1 MKKRIIV
8 FVVFSL
14 LCFALV
20 GCVQSD
26 DEAKGAADDTY
37 ESSQTAGGDASSDD
51 DGADLSDATDLPET
65 NESEDIGDVDG
76 TNGADGGGYT
86 RNADGSYTWQVGY
99 YELTTT
105 INVWD
110 YIDGDVWDV
119 QRMASD
125 LGYEPIETPYYVSI
139 LRYKNSTTPQAD
151 FELVQKDYCNC
162 IRFNKADDSQ
172 LTGFNVAYERDYE
185 REYHIG
191 RLDEMI
197 SFDLIVACAYTC
209 EKLNVDPYVD
219 PLDEIIDR
227 QGGDTHHLN
236 YTIDY

>member
-20 GCVQSD
+20 GCAQRN
-26 DEAKGAADDTY
+26 DEAKGSADDAY
-37 ESSQTAGGDASSDD
+37 ESSQTAGGDASSDND
-51 DGADLSDATDLPET
+51 ADLSDATDLPET

-76 TNGADGGGYT
+76 TNGTDGGGYT

>member
-20 GCVQSD
+20 GCAQRN
-26 DEAKGAADDTY
+26 DEAKGSADDAY
-37 ESSQTAGGDASSDD
+37 ESSQTAGGNASSDND
-51 DGADLSDATDLPET
+51 ADLSDATDLPET

-236 YTIDY
+236 YTIGY

>member
-20 GCVQSD
+20 GCVQRD
-26 DEAKGAADDTY
+26 DEAKWSADDAY

-51 DGADLSDATDLPET
+51 DADLSDATDLPET

-76 TNGADGGGYT
+76 TSGADGGGYT

-110 YIDGDVWDV
+110 YIDGDSVDLEGMV
-119 QRMASD
+119 ND
-125 LGYEPIETPYYVSI
+125 LGFERVYSI
-139 LRYKNSTTPQAD
+139 TRYKNSTDPAVYLEMTPNSD
-151 FELVQKDYCNC
+151 YTNYILFETYPK
-162 IRFNKADDSQ
+162 DDSRDII
-172 LTGFNVAYERDYE
+172 THFTVFYERDYQN
-185 REYHIG
+185 EYNFYNTP
-191 RLDEMI
+191 I
-197 SFDLIVACAYTC
+197 SFDLIVACAYSC
-209 EKLNVDPYVD
+209 EQLKADPYTIPLEGIIDPYGDAYKLNFD
-219 PLDEIIDR
+219 
-227 QGGDTHHLN
+227 
-236 YTIDY
+236 